1 MLKHKIMC
9 LLSVIALTPVAF
21 GSGATSIVSGGTW
34 GSITGAIGAQADL
47 QSALSA
53 KIGGSGTTNR
63 LAYFNGSTS
72 IASGILGIDSDYL
85 YIYNSSDSSKYATI
99 SRSSGAN
106 ISIQGFGTSI
116 TDLEFRASSDALYSQ
131 IYAGSST
138 GVPLISM
145 LSYVTTHSSM
155 PGLAILGNSQDFF
168 FVAARRGRGVGNVT
182 SKLNALTVSADAN
195 TSIAGTTNVNAS
207 TTVTGTSTSF
217 LNDLG
222 IGDDISV
229 NGGTTWARVTAIAS
243 NTSLTV
249 DTAIGSGG
257 SQTITKRQAGLRLQQ
272 NDGTFLAE
280 FDNGGKQGC
289 RSGVT
294 CGTATCN
301 GASEVTVT
309 TAAVKTNTIVLLT
322 QQSPGGTPSGM
333 VRVSSRS
340 SGTSFGFI
348 CATLDTSTVGWYLI
362 EPR

>member
-1 MLKHKIMC
+1 MKN
-9 LLSVIALTPVAF
+9 LLLCAIYLFCSAVFA
-21 GSGATSIVSGGTW
+21 SSISTGGGVW
-34 GSITGAIGAQADL
+34 GSIIGTLSSQSDL
-47 QSALSA
+47 QSVLDGKVS
-53 KIGGSGTTNR
+53 GSGTANR

-72 IASGILGIDSDYL
+72 LASGILGIDTDYL
-85 YIYNSSDSSKYATI
+85 YVYNSADASRYSTI
-99 SRSSGAN
+99 SRSSGLT
-106 ISIQGFGTSI
+106 SIQAYGAGGTN
-116 TDLEFRASSDALYSQ
+116 LEFRTASGSNLVEID
-131 IYAGSST
+131 GSSSL
-138 GVPLISM
+138 GVPWVSLVGYNPSHASLPSMSLI
-145 LSYVTTHSSM
+145 
-155 PGLAILGNSQDFF
+155 GNALDFYL
-168 FVAARRGRGVGNVT
+168 VATRRGRGVGNAT

-195 TSIAGTTNVNAS
+195 VDIAGTTSVNAS

-301 GASEVTVT
+301 GSTEVTVT

-322 QQSPGGTPSGM
+322 QQSPGGTPSGT

-348 CATLDTSTVGWYLI
+348 CAALDTSTVGWYLI